1 MTRKPTMFSKNPKR
15 AIAEK
20 TSAALCVFAA
30 LCIVSGVSPAL
41 AGDGDGGTQS
51 VFSLGAGSRGIS
63 LGRAFSTLADDASAI
78 YWNPAALRNVQTKQL
93 SFMYMPL
100 YGDFTEAT
108 YMTFG
113 LVYPT
118 LNAGAFGLGFMRV
131 SSTFDRYD
139 EFSRPLGE
147 GEYSESQMM
156 IGYAFERSSKWIA
169 GRLATGASFKIV
181 NQKVDPYSSTA
192 PGVDLGFRY
201 IPDFAKSLAVGVNFQ
216 DLVGADHK
224 LDAESDRTART
235 IMTGMGCTLPFS
247 NGSALRLMAQY
258 DLPEFADGKFR
269 AGAEY
274 AFSKYVALRVGMD
287 DSDFSFGLG
296 VTASTFGLDY
306 AMLSRETAGS
316 SHPVTFTASYGST
329 LDEQRQAA
337 AAQRA
342 REDQEVIR
350 QAFNARVKDH
360 RDRAIAYEAQ
370 GNLAG
375 AVDEWKIVLDL
386 SPGDADATAR
396 LSAVTV
402 KLVDEQ
408 EKTARD
414 REKQREISARFAEG
428 LRLYQE
434 NDYARS
440 REEWRAILAVD
451 STHAEAADYLART
464 QTEINKQIASHSRRA
479 GQLEQSNRFTEAVSE
494 WNNVESLDPGNRQAK
509 AAVERIRRRI
519 EEQSQNLEQASRKLE
534 IVNLYDTALQAF
546 NQGQYD
552 KAISD
557 LDRLLVLEPG
567 HEEAKNLR
575 AMAKRKITPL
585 SKQEE
590 DEVRRLFLRG
600 MQHFAKD
607 EYQKAIEQWQKILEI
622 DPTNESVKRNIEEAK
637 ERLKQLEERG

>member
-1 MTRKPTMFSKNPKR
+1 MFSAFR
-15 AIAEK
+15 RLAVAGK
-20 TSAALCVFAA
+20 TGKALGAVLALCFLSAAV
-30 LCIVSGVSPAL
+30 PAL

-63 LGRAFSTLADDASAI
+63 LGRAFSTLADDATSI
-78 YWNPAALRNVQTKQL
+78 YWNPAALRNVQTKSL

-147 GEYSESQMM
+147 GEYSESQFM

-224 LDAESDRTART
+224 LNAESDRTART
-235 IMTGMGCTLPFS
+235 IMTGMGYTLPFS
-247 NGSALRLMAQY
+247 NGSALRLMVQY

-296 VTASTFGLDY
+296 VTASAFGLDY

-360 RDRAIAYEAQ
+360 RDRAAAYEAQ

-408 EKTARD
+408 EQTARD

-434 NDYARS
+434 NDYAGS
-440 REEWRAILAVD
+440 REAWRAILAVD

-464 QTEINKQIASHSRRA
+464 QTEIDKQITGHARRA
-479 GQLEQSNRFTEAVSE
+479 GQLEQSSRFTEAISE

-509 AAVERIRRRI
+509 AAVERIRRNI
-519 EEQSQNLEQASRKLE
+519 EQQSQNLEQASRKLE
-534 IVNLYDTALQAF
+534 IVNLYDTALQEF

-557 LDRLLVLEPG
+557 LDRLLALEPG

-590 DEVRRLFLRG
+590 EEVRRLFLRG

>member
-1 MTRKPTMFSKNPKR
+1 MFSTNGNHAVR
-15 AIAEK
+15 GATRTVLSIALAWCLF
-20 TSAALCVFAA
+20 SL
-30 LCIVSGVSPAL
+30 GSPAA
-41 AGDGDGGTQS
+41 AGEGDGGTQS

-63 LGRAFSTLADDASAI
+63 LGRAFATLADDASAI
-78 YWNPAALRNVQTKQL
+78 YWNPATLRNVQTKQL

-108 YMTFG
+108 YLSFN
-113 LVYPT
+113 LAYPT
-118 LNAGAFGLGFMRV
+118 LNAGSFGLGFMRV

-147 GEYSESQMM
+147 GQYSESQVMV
-156 IGYAFERSSKWIA
+156 GYAFERSSRWIA
-169 GRLATGASFKIV
+169 GRIATGASFKIV
-181 NQKVDPYSSTA
+181 NQKVDPFSSTA

-201 IPDFAKSLAVGVNFQ
+201 IPDFAKSLAVAVNFQ

-235 IMTGMGCTLPFS
+235 IMTGVGFTKPFS
-247 NGSALRLMAQY
+247 NGSALRLMLQY

-274 AFSKYVALRVGMD
+274 AFSKYVALRVGLD
-287 DSDFSFGLG
+287 DSDISFGLG
-296 VTASTFGLDY
+296 VTASSFGLDY

-329 LDEQRQAA
+329 LEEQKQALSE
-337 AAQRA
+337 QRA
-342 REDQEVIR
+342 REDQEVVR
-350 QAFNARVKDH
+350 RAFNARVKDH
-360 RDRAIAYEAQ
+360 RDRAIAYETE

-375 AVDEWKIVLDL
+375 AVDEWKVVLDL
-386 SPGDADATAR
+386 APGDADATAR
-396 LSAVTV
+396 LNAVTV

-408 EKTARD
+408 ERTARD
-414 REKQREISARFAEG
+414 LEKQREITARFAEG

-434 NDYARS
+434 NDYVGS
-440 REEWRAILAVD
+440 REAWRAILAID
-451 STHAEAADYLART
+451 STHAEASDYLTRT
-464 QTEINKQIASHSRRA
+464 QTEIDKNLAQHARRA
-479 GQLEQSNRFTEAVSE
+479 SQLEQSGRLTEAISE
-494 WNNVESLDPGNRQAK
+494 WNNVESLDPGNRQART
-509 AAVERIRRRI
+509 AVERIRRRI
-519 EEQSQNLEQASRKLE
+519 EEQSQNLEQTSRKLE
-534 IVNLYDTALQAF
+534 IVNLYDDALQAF
-546 NQGQYD
+546 NQGEYE
-552 KAISD
+552 KAIAG

-585 SKQEE
+585 TKQEE
-590 DEVRRLFLRG
+590 EEIRRLFLRG

-607 EYQKAIEQWQKILEI
+607 EYAKAIEQWQKILDI

>member
-1 MTRKPTMFSKNPKR
+1 MFSKDPMGAMTKR
-15 AIAEK
+15 VKIALGVG
-20 TSAALCVFAA
+20 AALWILWAA
-30 LCIVSGVSPAL
+30 PPAL

-63 LGRAFSTLADDASAI
+63 LGRAFSALADDASAI

-93 SFMYMPL
+93 GFMYMPL

-147 GEYSESQMM
+147 GEYSESQLM
-156 IGYAFERSSKWIA
+156 IGYAFERTSKWIA
-169 GRLATGASFKIV
+169 GRIATGASFKIV
-181 NQKVDPYSSTA
+181 NQKVDPFSSTA

-201 IPDFAKSLAVGVNFQ
+201 IPDFAKSLAVAVNFQ

-235 IMTGMGCTLPFS
+235 IMTGLGYTKPFA
-247 NGSALRLMAQY
+247 NGSALRLMLQY
-258 DLPEFADGKFR
+258 DLPEFADGKLR

-287 DSDFSFGLG
+287 DSDISFGLG
-296 VTASTFGLDY
+296 VTASAFGLDY
-306 AMLSRETAGS
+306 AMLSRDTAGS

-342 REDQEVIR
+342 REDSLVIR
-350 QAFNARVKDH
+350 RAFNSRVKEH
-360 RDRAIAYEAQ
+360 RDRAIAYETQ

-386 SPGDADATAR
+386 SPGDPDATAR

-408 EKTARD
+408 ERAARD
-414 REKQREISARFAEG
+414 MQKQREISARFAEG

-434 NDYARS
+434 NDYAGS
-440 REEWRAILAVD
+440 REAWRSILAAD
-451 STHAEAADYLART
+451 STHAEAREYLART
-464 QTEINKQIASHSRRA
+464 QAEIDKQIAAHSRRA
-479 GQLEQSNRFTEAVSE
+479 GQLEQSNRFTEATSE
-494 WNNVESLDPGNRQAK
+494 WNNVEALDPGNRQAK
-509 AAVERIRRRI
+509 AAVERIRRKI

-546 NQGQYD
+546 NQGRYD
-552 KAISD
+552 EAVAD
-557 LDRLLVLEPG
+557 LDRLIALEPG

-575 AMAKRKITPL
+575 AMAKRKTTPL
-585 SKQEE
+585 TKQEE
-590 DEVRRLFLRG
+590 DEIRRLFLRG

-607 EYQKAIEQWQKILEI
+607 EYQKAIEQWQRILEI

>member
-1 MTRKPTMFSKNPKR
+1 MF
-15 AIAEK
+15 AK
-20 TSAALCVFAA
+20 TTNYAARGAA
-30 LCIVSGVSPAL
+30 RTAL
-41 AGDGDGGTQS
+41 TVVLAWGLISLAVPVAAGEGDGGTQS

-78 YWNPAALRNVQTKQL
+78 YWNPATLRNVQTKQL

-100 YGDFTEAT
+100 YGDFTGAT
-108 YMTFG
+108 YITFG
-113 LVYPT
+113 LAYPT
-118 LNAGAFGLGFMRV
+118 LGAGSFGLGFMRV

-156 IGYAFERSSKWIA
+156 VGYAFERSSKWIA

-201 IPDFAKSLAVGVNFQ
+201 IPDFAKSLAVAVNFQ
-216 DLVGADHK
+216 DLVGADQK
-224 LDAESDRTART
+224 LNVESDRTART
-235 IMTGMGCTLPFS
+235 IMTGVGYTKPFS
-247 NGSALRLMAQY
+247 NGSALRLMLQY

-274 AFSKYVALRVGMD
+274 AFSKYVSLRVGLD
-287 DSDFSFGLG
+287 DSDISFGLG
-296 VTASTFGLDY
+296 VTASAFGLDY
-306 AMLSRETAGS
+306 AMLSRDTAGS

-329 LDEQRQAA
+329 LDEQREAA
-337 AAQRA
+337 AEQRA

-350 QAFNARVKDH
+350 RAFNARVKDH
-360 RDRAIAYEAQ
+360 RDKALAYEAG

-375 AVDEWKIVLDL
+375 AVDEWKVVLDL
-386 SPGDADATAR
+386 DPGDADATAR
-396 LSAVTV
+396 LNAVTV

-414 REKQREISARFAEG
+414 LQKQREISARFAEG

-434 NDYARS
+434 NDYVGS
-440 REEWRAILAVD
+440 REAWRSILAID
-451 STHAEAADYLART
+451 STHAEASDYLART
-464 QTEINKQIASHSRRA
+464 QTEIDKNLAQRARRA
-479 GQLEQSNRFTEAVSE
+479 SQLEQSGRLTEAISE

-509 AAVERIRRRI
+509 AAVDRIKRQI
-519 EEQSQNLEQASRKLE
+519 EAQSQNLQQASRKLD
-534 IVNLYDTALQAF
+534 IVNLYNDALQAF
-546 NQGQYD
+546 NQGEYE
-552 KAISD
+552 KAMAG

-575 AMAKRKITPL
+575 VMAKRKITPL
-585 SKQEE
+585 SKGEE
-590 DEVRRLFLRG
+590 EEIRRLFLRG

-607 EYQKAIEQWQKILEI
+607 EYAKAIEQWQKILAI
-622 DPTNESVKRNIEEAK
+622 DPTNESVKRNIDEAK